1 MLKLDNM
8 LLTKDWQLKLTD
20 FGEARAVQMNQT
32 MTSVGTPIYV
42 APEVMRCYHYTATA
56 DTYSFGMCLV
66 AMIRADRYIMEF
78 YFQAL
83 RKMKRKTKAS
93 VGITILNTPMYTLGW
108 RPLLTFK
115 KAYTKLDALIER
127 CWSQVPEER
136 PLFDEISR
144 LMQGDIAEE
153 IRRKAEPVITYLSKE
168 DDTLYHERLGVDE
181 QFEDEGEDGM
191 DTRKMVSQRIHTE
204 TLETLEKK
212 ERFHAE
218 TLEKNYSVIK
228 ELEARIKVYEGS

>member
-1 MLKLDNM
+1 M
-8 LLTKDWQLKLTD
+8 
-20 FGEARAVQMNQT
+20 
-32 MTSVGTPIYV
+32 
-42 APEVMRCYHYTATA
+42 
-56 DTYSFGMCLV
+56 V
-66 AMIRADRYIMEF
+66 AMIRADKDIMEF

-83 RKMKRKTKAS
+83 RKKMKRKTKAG
-93 VGITILNTPMYTLGW
+93 VGITILNTRMYNKGW
-108 RPLLTFK
+108 RPLLPVTFK

-181 QFEDEGEDGM
+181 QFEDEGEEGM
-191 DTRKMVSQRIHTE
+191 DTRKMVSQRVHTE